1 MMRLPRMAAALAGA
15 AAILTG
21 CSNMKQIKHMP
32 YPRTERT
39 DVTDNYFGTEV
50 PDPYRW
56 LEDDNSE
63 ATAAWVKAQ
72 NVVTQDY
79 LSQIPF
85 RGAIRERLTELWNYP
100 KEGIPAKHGDA
111 WYYFYNDG
119 LRNQS
124 VLYRTA
130 QPGGEGE
137 VFIDP
142 NTLSEDGTVALSGV
156 TFSKDGKYCA
166 YSVAASGSDWVE
178 IRVMNT
184 ADRTLTSDRIN
195 WVKFSGAEWAPDSK
209 GFYYSAYDA
218 PQKGVFSSQNQ
229 FQKVYYHRLGTP
241 QSADWLIYADAEH
254 PLRYF
259 SPWPSKDGQWLFIVA
274 SEGTSGTEVLYKKVS
289 EPKFRTLLP
298 GFDADYAPVE
308 CRDGQLYYVTNRD
321 ASNYALMKVDLN
333 DPSKVS
339 TVIPESGGKLL
350 EGVGSAGGYLF
361 ATYLEHAQSKV
372 CQYGFD
378 GKLVREVELPAIGT
392 VSGFDGEKDDT
403 ELYYSL
409 TNYIAPAT
417 IYKYDIAG
425 GASTLYKA
433 PAVNFDPS
441 LFTTEQVFYTSKDG
455 TKVPMFITRR
465 KDMKLDGGNPL
476 LPLCLR
482 RLPDQPDACVQALGH
497 DVRRAGR
504 HLLRGQPARRLGVR
518 RSVAQG
524 GHARKQAERFRRL
537 HRRGRVPDRR
547 KIHFVGQARHCG
559 RFERRPAG
567 RRLRGAASRPL
578 CRLPARRGRDG
589 HAPLPQ
595 IHDRL
600 GLGRGVR
607 IERKRGAV
615 RLHL

>member
-195 WVKFSGAEWAPDSK
+195 WVKFSGAAR
-209 GFYYSAYDA
+209 
-218 PQKGVFSSQNQ
+218 
-229 FQKVYYHRLGTP
+229 FQR
-241 QSADWLIYADAEH
+241 I
-254 PLRYF
+254 
-259 SPWPSKDGQWLFIVA
+259 
-274 SEGTSGTEVLYKKVS
+274 
-289 EPKFRTLLP
+289 LLQ
-298 GFDADYAPVE
+298 
-308 CRDGQLYYVTNRD
+308 C
-321 ASNYALMKVDLN
+321 
-333 DPSKVS
+333 
-339 TVIPESGGKLL
+339 
-350 EGVGSAGGYLF
+350 
-361 ATYLEHAQSKV
+361 
-372 CQYGFD
+372 
-378 GKLVREVELPAIGT
+378 
-392 VSGFDGEKDDT
+392 
-403 ELYYSL
+403 
-409 TNYIAPAT
+409 
-417 IYKYDIAG
+417 
-425 GASTLYKA
+425 
-433 PAVNFDPS
+433 
-441 LFTTEQVFYTSKDG
+441 
-455 TKVPMFITRR
+455 
-465 KDMKLDGGNPL
+465 
-476 LPLCLR
+476 
-482 RLPDQPDACVQALGH
+482 
-497 DVRRAGR
+497 
-504 HLLRGQPARRLGVR
+504 VR
-518 RSVAQG
+518 RSSEGRFLVAEPVSEGLLPPSRHAPVGRPADLCRRGASAALFQPVAQQG
-524 GHARKQAERFRRL
+524 RAVAL
-537 HRRGRVPDRR
+537 HRG
-547 KIHFVGQARHCG
+547 FGGYVGYGSA
-559 RFERRPAG
+559 
-567 RRLRGAASRPL
+567 L
-578 CRLPARRGRDG
+578 
-589 HAPLPQ
+589 
-595 IHDRL
+595 
-600 GLGRGVR
+600 
-607 IERKRGAV
+607 
-615 RLHL
+615 

>member
-21 CSNMKQIKHMP
+21 CNDMKQIKHMP

-124 VLYRTA
+124 VLYRTV

-241 QSADWLIYADAEH
+241 QSADRLVYADAEH

-465 KDMKLDGGNPL
+465 KDMKLDGGNPCYL
-476 LPLCLR
+476 YAYGGFQINQTPAFR
-482 RLPDQPDACVQALGH
+482 PSGH

>member
-1 MMRLPRMAAALAGA
+1 MAAALAGA

-21 CSNMKQIKHMP
+21 CNDMKQIKHMP

-142 NTLSEDGTVALSGV
+142 NTLSKDGTVALSGV

-241 QSADWLIYADAEH
+241 QSADRLIYADAEH

-465 KDMKLDGGNPL
+465 KDMKLDGGNPCYL
-476 LPLCLR
+476 YAYGGFQINQTPAFR
-482 RLPDQPDACVQALGH
+482 PLGH

>member
-21 CSNMKQIKHMP
+21 CNDMKQIKHMP

-142 NTLSEDGTVALSGV
+142 NTLSKDGTVALSGV

-241 QSADWLIYADAEH
+241 QSADRLIYADAEH

-465 KDMKLDGGNPL
+465 KDMKLDGGNPCYL
-476 LPLCLR
+476 YAYGGF
-482 RLPDQPDACVQALGH
+482 QINQTCVQALGH

>member
-1 MMRLPRMAAALAGA
+1 MAAALAGA

-21 CSNMKQIKHMP
+21 CNDMKQIKHMP

-124 VLYRTA
+124 VLYRTV

-241 QSADWLIYADAEH
+241 QSADRLVYADAEH

-465 KDMKLDGGNPL
+465 KDMKLDGGNPCYL
-476 LPLCLR
+476 YAYGGFQI
-482 RLPDQPDACVQALGH
+482 QPDARVQALGH

>member
-1 MMRLPRMAAALAGA
+1 MAAALAGA

-21 CSNMKQIKHMP
+21 CNDMKQIKHMP

-124 VLYRTA
+124 VLYRTV

-241 QSADWLIYADAEH
+241 QSADRLVYADAEH

-465 KDMKLDGGNPL
+465 KDMKLDGGNPCYL
-476 LPLCLR
+476 YAYGGFQINQTR
-482 RLPDQPDACVQALGH
+482 VQALGH

>member
-21 CSNMKQIKHMP
+21 CNDMKQIKHMP

-142 NTLSEDGTVALSGV
+142 NTLSKDGTVALSGV

-241 QSADWLIYADAEH
+241 QSADRLIYADAEH

-465 KDMKLDGGNPL
+465 KDMKLDGGNPCYL
-476 LPLCLR
+476 YAYGGF
-482 RLPDQPDACVQALGH
+482 QINQDACVQALGH